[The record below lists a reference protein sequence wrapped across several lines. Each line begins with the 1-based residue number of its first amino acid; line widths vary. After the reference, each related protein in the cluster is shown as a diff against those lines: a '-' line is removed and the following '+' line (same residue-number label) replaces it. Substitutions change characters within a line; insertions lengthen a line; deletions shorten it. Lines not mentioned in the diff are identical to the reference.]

1 MAGSLNARDDSDELD
16 VNHEINVT
24 PFIDVMLVLLIIFM
38 VAAPLSTVDVAVDL
52 PASNALPTPRPN
64 EPIFVTVKSDL
75 TLAFGNDPVARTALK
90 SALDTRTNGNK
101 DERIYVRAD
110 KTVDFGDLMEVMNE
124 LRAAGYLKIGLVGL
138 ETLPSATAG
147 AAPATPAAAP
157 TAGDPL
163 GISTSAPAGEA
174 PAAPAAQSAPAS
186 VPASAPASDSP

>member
-52 PASNALPTPRPN
+52 PASNAQPTPRPN

-75 TLAFGNDPVARTALK
+75 TLAFGNDPVTRTALK
-90 SALDTRTNGNK
+90 SALDTRTSGNT

-138 ETLPSATAG
+138 EALPG
-147 AAPATPAAAP
+147 AAPAPTNPAAAAAGSNPLSVSTP
-157 TAGDPL
+157 T
-163 GISTSAPAGEA
+163 PASEA
-174 PAAPAAQSAPAS
+174 PAAPASQATPAS